1 RFRLLCQAGMPEPFT
16 TADLAE
22 AMDGSRRLAQR
33 MAYCLRK
40 MGCITQVGRRGRAK
54 LYERGMEDF

>member
-1 RFRLLCQAGMPEPFT
+1 MPEPFT